1 MQSQAGSGFTL
12 FGLLQSLGSGSDK
25 DVDLERDPKSALARL
40 KATPTRDSSSDAASE
55 RSIDYSEIG
64 SPSAHEVDPFQDEDT
79 GDWHADEH
87 EEATTPM
94 DHASA
99 GADVER
105 LRIAGEAGEAT
116 SGMPAEREAAAAM
129 MEPQDDEQRLAALAA
144 EFGAWP
150 VQDGEE
156 PERFVIDGP
165 CAVMRGVLIRGR
177 FFVTNYRLLF
187 CARCPQ
193 PSQLIEQMRFFH
205 RRSQATRHS
214 ATGRRRRCGWT
225 SFARAR

>member
-1 MQSQAGSGFTL
+1 MSSGQGGSGFTL
-12 FGLLQSLGSGSDK
+12 FGLLQSLGTGSSK
-25 DVDLERDPKSALARL
+25 DDLEDDPKGALARL
-40 KATPTRDSSSDAASE
+40 KATPSRDSSSDAASAQ
-55 RSIDYSEIG
+55 SVDFSEIG

-87 EEATTPM
+87 DEATTPM

-99 GADVER
+99 GADIER
-105 LRIAGEAGEAT
+105 LRVAGEEDEAT
-116 SGMPAEREAAAAM
+116 SGLPPEREAAAAM
-129 MEPQDDEQRLAALAA
+129 MGPQDDEQRLAALAA

-156 PERFVIDGP
+156 PERFIVDGP

-187 CARCPQ
+187 CMPHRL
-193 PSQLIEQMRFFH
+193 SSELTRQMRSCR
-205 RRSQATRHS
+205 RRSRATRRS
-214 ATGRRRRCGWT
+214 ATGRHRACGWM
-225 SFARAR
+225 